1 MRTFKQ
7 KEYVEYFDNKKLRLF
22 DVPIPKINGGEIV
35 KLEYLDG
42 TSHVVQVTSDNKRGY
57 CRECPLYN
65 MCSVFADPDA
75 DETYYV
81 CLFRG
86 TKIVSLDNI
95 MENL

>member
-7 KEYVEYFDNKKLRLF
+7 KEYVEYFDHKQLRLF
-22 DVPIPKINGGEIV
+22 DPPSPKIDGGEIV

-42 TSHVVQVTSDNKRGY
+42 TSHIVQVASGTKRGY
-57 CRECPLYN
+57 CRACPLYN
-65 MCSVFADPDA
+65 MCCVFDDPDA

-86 TKIVSLDNI
+86 NKIVSLDNI

>member
-7 KEYVEYFDNKKLRLF
+7 KEYVDYFGNKQLRLF

-35 KLEYLDG
+35 RLEYLDG
-42 TSHVVQVTSDNKRGY
+42 ASHVVQVASDAKRGY

-65 MCSVFADPDA
+65 MCSVFDDPDA
-75 DETYYV
+75 KEPYYV

-86 TKIVSLDNI
+86 TKIVSLDDI
-95 MENL
+95 LENL